1 MDVAA
6 IKVGILIDYPTR
18 PGQPSDLLD
27 AIRLV
32 LEESVA
38 SGLIDRPVELVER
51 AVVGLPN
58 GEYRL
63 VRQAYDELVEEGCL
77 VVFGPYVSENV
88 VPLRDHVER
97 RAEVAIITMA
107 ASEGALGEW
116 CFALNNGSMAEEP
129 VILGE
134 VVRRDG
140 HRRVAIAYESSLIG
154 QEYLAASERAYA
166 AAGLEIVGRV
176 PVPQVQAD
184 KVQAVQELRAMEPDA
199 VAHVGFGHGL
209 WGFNDALDAIGWDP
223 PRYTTTAFEMAY
235 AADVWF
241 PQLEGWIGLE
251 SFDERNEVGQAFL
264 DRFEARYGR
273 RRDYFTPCFGHDV
286 GTVIAHG
293 LATARPLT
301 GPGVRE
307 GLERIKLL
315 PAASGAPGT
324 RLRFGRFMR
333 QGWVGNDY
341 LVARR
346 IPRGGTAAVFHGT
359 ATGN

>member
-1 MDVAA
+1 MQVAP
-6 IKVGILIDYPTR
+6 IKVGILVDYPTR
-18 PGQPSDLLD
+18 PGAPSDMLD

-32 LEESVA
+32 LEEAVDSKM
-38 SGLIDRPVELVER
+38 LDRPVELIER
-51 AVVGLPN
+51 SVMGLPN

-63 VRQAYDELVEEGCL
+63 VRQAFDELVDEGCL
-77 VVFGPYVSENV
+77 IIFGPYVSENV
-88 VPLRDHVER
+88 VPLRDHVEK

-116 CFALNNGSMAEEP
+116 CFALNNGSMSDEP
-129 VILGE
+129 IILGE
-134 VVRRDG
+134 VMRRDG
-140 HRRVAIAYESSLIG
+140 HQRIAIAYESSLIG
-154 QEYLAASERAYA
+154 QEYLAYSKRAYTDV
-166 AAGLEIVGRV
+166 GMQIVSQV
-176 PVPQVQAD
+176 AVPQVESD
-184 KVQAVQELRAMEPDA
+184 KVQAVTELRASEPDA
-199 VAHVGFGHGL
+199 VVHVGFGHGL

-241 PQLEGWIGLE
+241 PHLEGWIGLE

-264 DRFEARYGR
+264 DRFEAKYGR
-273 RRDYFTPCFGHDV
+273 RRNYFTPCFGHDV
-286 GTVIAHG
+286 GTVIAHA
-293 LATARPLT
+293 LAAARPLT
-301 GPGVRE
+301 GAGVRA
-307 GLERIKLL
+307 GMERIKLI

-341 LVARR
+341 LVARH
-346 IPRGGTAAVFHGT
+346 IPRGGTAALFHAT